1 MTVNR
6 IVDVESIPA
15 QKIPALPM
23 GSNNI
28 YQAGMAKS
36 TQEAALHN
44 KLVGGTKRYKKR
56 KNLRHKGGAA
66 AILAPVAPSHSTG
79 GTQNNY
85 NKLAQLGMNVQNAG
99 VYDKTTT
106 QSQVAGLSTEQN
118 KIYYGKGG
126 SPIEWGCLSGGNT
139 SKRCKSKRRKKSYR
153 CKRKHK
159 KNCKT
164 CKTCKTCKHRKTCKH
179 MKIPRN

>member
-23 GSNNI
+23 GANNI
-28 YQAGMAKS
+28 YQAGMVKS
-36 TQEAALHN
+36 EEQASLQN
-44 KLVGGTKRYKKR
+44 KLVGGAKRYKKR

-66 AILAPVAPSHSTG
+66 AILAPVAPSHATG
-79 GTQNNY
+79 GTQNSY
-85 NKLAQLGMNVQNAG
+85 NQIAELGVNVQNAG

-118 KIYYGKGG
+118 KTYYGKGG
-126 SPIEWGCLSGGNT
+126 SSIEWGCLSGGNT
-139 SKRCKSKRRKKSYR
+139 LKCNKSKRCKRKY
-153 CKRKHK
+153 K
-159 KNCKT
+159 KTRKT
-164 CKTCKTCKHRKTCKH
+164 CKTCKTCKTRKTCKH
-179 MKIPRN
+179 MKRHRN

>member
-1 MTVNR
+1 MVNR

-23 GSNNI
+23 GANNI
-28 YQAGMAKS
+28 YQAGMVKS
-36 TQEAALHN
+36 EEQASLQHQLI
-44 KLVGGTKRYKKR
+44 KGGTKRRKKK
-56 KNLRHKGGAA
+56 KNLCHKGGAA
-66 AILAPVAPSHSTG
+66 VTHPPAAPSYAAG

-85 NKLAQLGMNVQNAG
+85 NELAKLGMNVQNAG

-126 SPIEWGCLSGGNT
+126 SSIEWGCLSGGNT
-139 SKRCKSKRRKKSYR
+139 SKRCK
-153 CKRKHK
+153 RKHK
-159 KNCKT
+159 KTRKT
-164 CKTCKTCKHRKTCKH
+164 RKTRKSRKTCKH
-179 MKIPRN
+179 MKRHRN

>member
-23 GSNNI
+23 GANNI
-28 YQAGMAKS
+28 YQAGMVKS
-36 TQEAALHN
+36 QQEAILHN
-44 KLVGGTKRYKKR
+44 KLVGGTKRYK
-56 KNLRHKGGAA
+56 GGTA
-66 AILAPVAPSHSTG
+66 AILAPVAPPHATG

-99 VYDKTTT
+99 VFDKTTT
-106 QSQVAGLSTEQN
+106 QSQVAGISTEQN

-159 KNCKT
+159 K
-164 CKTCKTCKHRKTCKH
+164 TCKHRKTCKH
-179 MKIPRN
+179 KKTCKTCKHMKRHRN